1 MAIQKNTYELTY
13 IVNSVLSEEQ
23 IKDLVDRVT
32 QYVKEGGSEI
42 IDVDVWGSRRL
53 AYPIQKKRNGFY
65 VNMYFRAP
73 GAFIARLERA
83 LEIDDNIL
91 RYLTLKMDAK
101 MVRHFE
107 EQKQKSAA
115 AAAEKTEEAETTTDG

>member
-13 IVNSVLSEEQ
+13 IVNSVLSEDQ

-32 QYVKEGGSEI
+32 EYVKEGGSEI
-42 IDVDVWGSRRL
+42 IEVDVWGSRRL

-73 GAFIARLERA
+73 GSFIARLERA

-91 RYLTLKMDAK
+91 RYLTLKLDPK
-101 MVRHFE
+101 MIRHYE
-107 EQKQKSAA
+107 EQKNKKVEE
-115 AAAEKTEEAETTTDG
+115 AEKTDA

>member
-1 MAIQKNTYELTY
+1 MAITKNTYELTY
-13 IVNSVLSEEQ
+13 IVNSVLAEEQ

-32 QYVKEGGSEI
+32 QYIKEGGSDI
-42 IDVDVWGSRRL
+42 INVDVWGSRRL
-53 AYPIQKKRNGFY
+53 SYPIQKKRNGFY

-101 MVRHFE
+101 MIRHME
-107 EQKQKSAA
+107 AAQKEAA
-115 AAAEKTEEAETTTDG
+115 KTEEAEATADA

>member
-32 QYVKEGGSEI
+32 EYIKEGGSDI

-53 AYPIQKKRNGFY
+53 GYPIQKKRNGFY

-73 GAFIARLERA
+73 GSFIARLERA

-91 RYLTLKMDAK
+91 RYLTLKMDPK
-101 MVRHFE
+101 MIRHHE
-107 EQKQKSAA
+107 EQRKNK
-115 AAAEKTEEAETTTDG
+115 KVEEAATTDG